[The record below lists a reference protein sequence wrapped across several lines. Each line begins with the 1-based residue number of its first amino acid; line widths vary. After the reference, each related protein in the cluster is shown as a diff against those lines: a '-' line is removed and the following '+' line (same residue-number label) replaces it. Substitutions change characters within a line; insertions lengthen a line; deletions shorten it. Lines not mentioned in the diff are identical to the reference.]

1 MLVSRH
7 LPILGDK
14 VIMVP
19 SKGKSVPLPSGQP
32 AKRTFPPENNTVVPN
47 FKVCQ
52 PTPGVNIRYNNWGN
66 SERLLTCTTKESRVA
81 NWFNPAIDWQ
91 LHAKLLP

>member
-1 MLVSRH
+1 M
-7 LPILGDK
+7 PILGDK
-14 VIMVP
+14 IIMVP
-19 SKGKSVPLPSGQP
+19 SKGKGVPLPTGQP

>member
-19 SKGKSVPLPSGQP
+19 AKGKGTPIPSAAP
-32 AKRTFPPENNTVVPN
+32 AKRTFPEENNTKVPD

-66 SERLLTCTTKESRVA
+66 SERLLICTTKETGIN
-81 NWFNPAIDWQ
+81 NWFNPAIDWK